1 MNNQWFSKVA
11 VWLVIALVLFTV
23 FKQFETRPGGSSGYM
38 GYSDFLEE
46 VRAKRIKTA
55 TIQEGQGG
63 TEIVA
68 VTMSGFPAVINVEQA
83 PDSVTVDDV
92 TYKHLLPN
100 AKLGSMPV
108 HEYLDLAATSLAR
121 FVLDYKPSVLHIGS
135 GHRGFETALVGR
147 AVAEWFGIPWLYE
160 VRSFFET
167 TWTSDKR
174 YMERAPYFH
183 QRHATE
189 SRCMRAAD
197 FVVTLSG
204 PMRDEII
211 ERHGI
216 DAEKVTGIPNAVDV
230 ERFAPQ
236 PRDEVLR
243 ASLGLSGSYVLGYVS
258 NLSHPREGQETMIAA
273 LPKIRA
279 TGIPAKVLLVGDGAR
294 RRHDDGRDGEPERL
308 DG

>member
-1 MNNQWFSKVA
+1 M
-11 VWLVIALVLFTV
+11 
-23 FKQFETRPGGSSGYM
+23 PSSRGWRSNGWAYD
-38 GYSDFLEE
+38 G
-46 VRAKRIKTA
+46 RT
-55 TIQEGQGG
+55 
-63 TEIVA
+63 
-68 VTMSGFPAVINVEQA
+68 GFPAVINVEQA
-83 PDSVTVDDV
+83 PDSVTVDDI

-216 DAEKVTGIPNAVDV
+216 DVSDIPFQHGQSGMRFKEIPEPLSVKCDNAEPLAK
-230 ERFAPQ
+230 Q
-236 PRDEVLR
+236 LRD
-243 ASLGLSGSYVLGYVS
+243 
-258 NLSHPREGQETMIAA
+258 
-273 LPKIRA
+273 
-279 TGIPAKVLLVGDGAR
+279 
-294 RRHDDGRDGEPERL
+294 
-308 DG
+308 